1 MNRAER
7 RKAGVKNLV
16 PTYNMNTQQIQT
28 LKEDVAQEATERAF
42 ILMLGIPAMVLR
54 DHFRFGRKRME
65 KFTDEVFEL
74 YDSYEKDYIT
84 LDDLIQTIYQE
95 TGVKIEKK

>member
-1 MNRAER
+1 
-7 RKAGVKNLV
+7 
-16 PTYNMNTQQIQT
+16 
-28 LKEDVAQEATERAF
+28 
-42 ILMLGIPAMVLR
+42 
-54 DHFRFGRKRME
+54 ME